1 VNIESTVAEQHKPYI
16 EPLESNLISTKL
28 QRPLLTS
35 DYIPRPR
42 LYTRFD
48 RQRRLTLVSAPAGYG
63 KSTLVSSWL
72 ETLDCPAI
80 WLSLDENDSDLAVFL
95 SYFIAAIQTEFPD
108 IGANTLAMLNSAQ
121 KLPLETVATSLIN
134 ELNRIELDYVL
145 VLDDYHLIQDKLVH
159 DLSAKILRHLPT
171 TLHLVL
177 TSRIDP
183 PIALANLRAQ
193 GQVVE
198 IRALDL
204 SFNSEETADLV
215 NRLLGVS
222 IDEATV
228 LSLEARSEGWV
239 TGLRLA
245 ILSRKHL
252 GDSDPVLDDI
262 RVSNRYVTDY
272 MMSSV
277 FSLQKPDVRQWLI
290 YTALLDRFCPQ
301 LVEAV
306 CLPGDR
312 VKKADFD
319 GRLFIDS
326 IMRANLF
333 VIPLDQD
340 HQWFRFHHLFQ
351 GFLQSELR
359 RNYGTDYVS
368 GLHLRASDWFAKNG
382 FVDEALRHA
391 ITAGDSSIAGQ
402 IVERYKHIPL
412 NEDKWYV
419 LSRWLSQLPKEVIQR
434 RPALLLAKAWVSNYQ
449 SAFWTIPPIL
459 EAVENSLEVDAADE
473 SLMGEIDF
481 FKGNLLY
488 WEGQGD
494 AAMASLNSALK
505 RIPRA
510 NLGARNE
517 VETYYAVASQISGKG
532 REVVQAYEKIL
543 FDAKTE
549 GTRYLRL
556 LGSVILVH
564 LLSGKLARAER
575 VAQMLADMGA
585 RTNNAYINSWTAYIL
600 GYCHYQWNNLDNAIK
615 YFKAAEEQKYA
626 LDNNAPVDVYAGLAF
641 SYQAIRK
648 FHQASKTMNEL
659 SDFVQQANNPTFRK
673 LALSAEARLALLQG
687 NHEVAVRWL
696 ITADLSFDEG
706 TTFFWIDVP
715 RLNYCSVLIGQGSEA
730 SLREASV
737 KLEQHW
743 RFNQANHNVPVMIS
757 ILILQT
763 RAYKKLGQTDRAIAA
778 LEQAVLLAR
787 PGGWIRPF
795 VESGPELASLL
806 KRLSKQGLAPEY
818 ITRIL
823 TAISEIPEPIK
834 DVPEGYVPVPNE
846 DCGLAE
852 RLSLREREVLS
863 LMAKGMSHQQ
873 IADSLTISLY
883 TVKRHAAN
891 IYRKLEV
898 RNRRQ
903 AVVKAESLDLLP
915 H

>member
-1 VNIESTVAEQHKPYI
+1 MNIESTAAEQHKSYI
-16 EPLESNLISTKL
+16 GPLGSNLISTKL
-28 QRPLLTS
+28 QRPRLTS
-35 DYIPRPR
+35 DHIPRPR

-134 ELNRIELDYVL
+134 ELNQIKLDYVL

-159 DLSAKILRHLPT
+159 DLSAKILHQPPQ

-183 PIALANLRAQ
+183 PLALASLRAR
-193 GQVVE
+193 GQVGE

-215 NRLLGVS
+215 NRLLGMS

-228 LSLEARSEGWV
+228 TSLEARSEGWV

-245 ILSRKHL
+245 ILSRNDL

-290 YTALLDRFCPQ
+290 YTAVLDRFCPQ

-306 CLPGDR
+306 CLPGDQVER
-312 VKKADFD
+312 ADLN
-319 GRLFIDS
+319 GESFIDR
-326 IMRANLF
+326 IVRANLF

-351 GFLQSELR
+351 QFLQSELQ
-359 RNYGTDYVS
+359 RNFSTDDVS
-368 GLHLRASDWFAKNG
+368 RLHLRASDWFARNG

-391 ITAGDSSIAGQ
+391 ITAGDFSTAGQ
-402 IVERYKHIPL
+402 IVERYRHVPL

-419 LSRWLSQLPKEVIQR
+419 LSRWLSQLPEETVQQ

-473 SLMGEIDF
+473 SLLGEVDF
-481 FKGNLLY
+481 FKGILLY
-488 WEGQGD
+488 WEGQGE
-494 AAMASLNSALK
+494 AAMASLNSALE
-505 RIPRA
+505 RIPGVD
-510 NLGARNE
+510 LGARNE
-517 VETYYAVASQISGKG
+517 VETYYAIASQISGKG
-532 REVVQAYEKIL
+532 KEVVQAYEKIL
-543 FDAKTE
+543 FDAKPE

-564 LLSGKLARAER
+564 LLSGKLARAEQATQR
-575 VAQMLADMGA
+575 LADMGA
-585 RTNNAYINSWTAYIL
+585 RTNDAYVSSWTAYML
-600 GYCHYQWNNLDNAIK
+600 GYCHYQWNNLDKAIT
-615 YFKAAEEQKYA
+615 YFKAANEQKYA

-641 SYQAIRK
+641 SYQAVRQS
-648 FHQASKTMNEL
+648 HQASKTMNEL
-659 SDFVQQANNPTFRK
+659 LAFVQKANNPTFRK
-673 LALSAEARLALLQG
+673 LALSAQARLALLQG
-687 NHEVAVRWL
+687 NLEAAVRWL

-715 RLNYCSVLIGQGSEA
+715 R
-730 SLREASV
+730 
-737 KLEQHW
+737 
-743 RFNQANHNVPVMIS
+743 
-757 ILILQT
+757 
-763 RAYKKLGQTDRAIAA
+763 
-778 LEQAVLLAR
+778 
-787 PGGWIRPF
+787 
-795 VESGPELASLL
+795 
-806 KRLSKQGLAPEY
+806 
-818 ITRIL
+818 
-823 TAISEIPEPIK
+823 
-834 DVPEGYVPVPNE
+834 
-846 DCGLAE
+846 
-852 RLSLREREVLS
+852 
-863 LMAKGMSHQQ
+863 
-873 IADSLTISLY
+873 
-883 TVKRHAAN
+883 
-891 IYRKLEV
+891 
-898 RNRRQ
+898 
-903 AVVKAESLDLLP
+903 
-915 H
+915 